1 MSLGKNIRK
10 KRIALG
16 LSQQKLADAMGYRNR
31 SSITKIE
38 KDQSPVTGGQLQRL
52 AQILHTTVGYL
63 ANDEPETE
71 LPKGIIIPDPS
82 VLNPPEQRRSK
93 QRCVAVVLAG
103 GKKHMNVTGIPFQ
116 FVTVRE
122 KPVILYTME
131 AFQRHPQIDG
141 IVAVCL
147 NGWEDYLSAYAEK
160 EGITKLLGIVPG
172 GSSGVNSLRNAV
184 EWLATSADV
193 WDILIVQDGTSPFVD
208 PETVSNAIRCC
219 RQYGSAVTFERMDP
233 VTPFLLNGSDTE
245 KGLSHLPAER
255 LINVKSPEC
264 YNFGLLRQAFHDADR
279 IGLPCDETICAVFLY
294 HLGRELRFC
303 EGHPRNYRVVSAE
316 DLKVMEALL

>member
-16 LSQQKLADAMGYRNR
+16 ISQQKLADAMGYRNR
-31 SSITKIE
+31 SSITRIE
-38 KDQSPVTGGQLQRL
+38 KDASPVTGEQLQQL

-63 ANDEPETE
+63 ANDEPEND
-71 LPKGIIIPDPS
+71 LPKGIIVPDPS
-82 VLNPPEQRRSK
+82 VLNPPERRKRK
-93 QRCVAVVLAG
+93 QRCVAVILAG
-103 GKKHMNVTGIPFQ
+103 GMKHMNVAGIPFQ

-160 EGITKLLGIVPG
+160 EGITKLLGIVHG
-172 GSSGVNSLRNAV
+172 GSSGVTSLRNAV
-184 EWLATSADV
+184 EWLTASADV
-193 WDILIVQDGTSPFVD
+193 WDVLIVQDGTSPFVD

-219 RQYGSAVTFERMDP
+219 RQYGSAVTIERMDP
-233 VTPFLLNGSDTE
+233 VTPFRLNGSDPE

-264 YNFGLLRQAFHDADR
+264 YNFGFLRQAFYDADR